1 MTEGGS
7 YLFPKQKE
15 ARLRRGS
22 YLFPKQKEARLGWG
36 SYLLSIELPSY
47 SRICHRQPRYLSPGT
62 SAQVPSPAAN
72 SYYSR
77 ISHRQPRYLSPYTSA
92 QVPKPRYLAQ
102 LPIAHIPGLL
112 VVRAFLFQD
121 LPSSAKIPKPRYL
134 SPIPSPEIR
143 ISRHQAQPSVPCYAS
158 VPYGSRRPSSEWFS
172 IQNPT

>member
-1 MTEGGS
+1 MDGVPEGGFLLVLQTKWS
-7 YLFPKQKE
+7 CGGVLTCSPNKAE
-15 ARLRRGS
+15 LRRGS
-22 YLFPKQKEARLGWG
+22 YL
-36 SYLLSIELPSY
+36 SCIELPSY

-121 LPSSAKIPKPRYL
+121 LPSSAKVPKPRYL
-134 SPIPSPEIR
+134 SP
-143 ISRHQAQPSVPCYAS
+143 
-158 VPYGSRRPSSEWFS
+158 G
-172 IQNPT
+172 T